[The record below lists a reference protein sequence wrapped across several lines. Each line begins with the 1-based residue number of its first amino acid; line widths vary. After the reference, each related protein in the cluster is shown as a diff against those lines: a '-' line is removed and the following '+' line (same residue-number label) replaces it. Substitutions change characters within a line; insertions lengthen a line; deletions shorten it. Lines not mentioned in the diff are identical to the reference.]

1 MLVSFRT
8 FRSPLFPKQ
17 VSCPKLFFAT
27 SYSKMALGPLPNFK
41 TSIYQSQVVTRALC
55 CTNALQKKK
64 FKVGQ
69 KKSISYYH
77 FITLDI
83 TFEILPPLTTF
94 ALHNGILLQIFVGI
108 LHYYELL
115 LRPSDIVHSVSIRYV
130 LDRAKLFYRL
140 TNDLS
145 LVKED

>member
-1 MLVSFRT
+1 MHFR
-8 FRSPLFPKQ
+8 
-17 VSCPKLFFAT
+17 
-27 SYSKMALGPLPNFK
+27 
-41 TSIYQSQVVTRALC
+41 
-55 CTNALQKKK
+55 KKK

-83 TFEILPPLTTF
+83 TFEILPPLNTF

-108 LHYYELL
+108 FHYYELL